1 MNIVGSTSSR
11 RSATGCLAVFAVF
24 TFLAGACQNSVI
36 AAEGGVL
43 GVKKESAGAA
53 TVALTPKKFADGQLV
68 VDIQVNT
75 HTVND
80 LDKYDLTKI
89 VSLEAAGQKVA
100 PKSAPK
106 LRGHHN
112 SGQLVFPLPSLP
124 KTFSIKINGLDQ
136 PAERVLSW
144 P

>member
-1 MNIVGSTSSR
+1 MNIVGNTSSR
-11 RSATGCLAVFAVF
+11 RIAVGCLAAFAVF
-24 TFLAGACQNSVI
+24 ALLASACQNSVI

-43 GVKKESAGAA
+43 GVTKESAGAA
-53 TVALTPKKFADGQLV
+53 TVAMTPKKFAGGQLV

-75 HTVND
+75 HTVN

-106 LRGHHN
+106 LRGHHT

-124 KTFSIKINGLDQ
+124 KAFSIKIQGLDQ

>member
-1 MNIVGSTSSR
+1 MSFIGNTSSR
-11 RSATGCLAVFAVF
+11 RGAVGCLAVFAVF
-24 TFLAGACQNSVI
+24 TLLAGACQNSVI

-53 TVALTPKKFADGQLV
+53 TVAMTPKKFADGQLV

-89 VSLEAAGQKVA
+89 VSLEAPGQKVA

-106 LRGHHN
+106 LRGHHT
-112 SGQLVFPLPSLP
+112 SGQLVFPLASLP
-124 KTFSIKINGLDQ
+124 KAFAIKIQGLDQ